1 MSKVKSNL
9 KITPEEWSILNNTIE
24 CNNARAKVA
33 SVLNYLKKYIDL
45 NGGSFSKSLAKIHMF
60 YSRSHFKFTL
70 THFKNIV
77 NRLKDL
83 GLIAIEKV
91 KNRNVYTLPKEKK
104 SNRSIKN
111 YALINKNLDCNNFT
125 VTKKVAKKVTEKK
138 SNESIDNTK
147 FEDDTKK
154 HRYSDLVDYNYNL
167 PITYNNIIDELK
179 SSYKGIKKVSDVA
192 TKKELKEIAEVL
204 FVANN
209 VNSNS
214 RRDKY
219 IQYLVL
225 KKIKFSLK
233 KIKFSGAVNY
243 IETILFEKMIEV
255 DNGDKEIPVWITD
268 GNKVAPRP
276 TNFTQRNYTSEDYA
290 NWEKEWQDAL
300 ANGTALL

>member
-1 MSKVKSNL
+1 MPKSNL
-9 KITPEEWSILNNTIE
+9 RITAEEWAVLNNNIE
-24 CNNARAKVA
+24 CNNARVKVA
-33 SVLNYLKKYIDL
+33 SVLNYLKKYIEL

-70 THFKNIV
+70 THFKNII
-77 NRLKDL
+77 NRLKGF

-91 KNRNVYTLPKEKK
+91 KNRNVYTLP
-104 SNRSIKN
+104 
-111 YALINKNLDCNNFT
+111 
-125 VTKKVAKKVTEKK
+125 VTKKVTEKVTEKK

-147 FEDDTKK
+147 LKDDNQK
-154 HRYSDLVDYNYNL
+154 HRYSDLVDNKFNL

-179 SSYKGIKKVSDVA
+179 SSYKGIKKVSDIA

-225 KKIKFSLK
+225 RKIKFSLK
-233 KIKFSGAVNY
+233 KIKFSGAVSY

-255 DNGDKEIPVWITD
+255 DSGSKEIPVWITE
-268 GNKVAPRP
+268 GNKVISRP
-276 TNFTQRNYTSEDYA
+276 VNFTQRNYTSEDYA
-290 NWEKEWQDAL
+290 QWEKEWQEAQW
-300 ANGTALL
+300 NGTALI

>member
-1 MSKVKSNL
+1 MSKSNL
-9 KITPEEWSILNNTIE
+9 RITAEEWAVLNNNIE

-33 SVLNYLKKYIDL
+33 SVLNYLKKYIEL

-70 THFKNIV
+70 THFKNII
-77 NRLKDL
+77 NRLKGF

-91 KNRNVYTLPKEKK
+91 KNRNVYTLP
-104 SNRSIKN
+104 
-111 YALINKNLDCNNFT
+111 
-125 VTKKVAKKVTEKK
+125 VTKKVTEKVTEKK

-147 FEDDTKK
+147 LKDDNQK
-154 HRYSDLVDYNYNL
+154 HRYSDLVDNKFNL

-179 SSYKGIKKVSDVA
+179 SSYKGIKKVSDIA

-225 KKIKFSLK
+225 RKIKFSLK
-233 KIKFSGAVNY
+233 KIKFSGAVSY

-255 DNGDKEIPVWITD
+255 DSGSKEIPVWITE
-268 GNKVAPRP
+268 GNKVISRP
-276 TNFTQRNYTSEDYA
+276 VNFTQRNYTSEDYA
-290 NWEKEWQDAL
+290 QWEKEWQEAQW
-300 ANGTALL
+300 NNTALI

>member
-1 MSKVKSNL
+1 MSKSNL
-9 KITPEEWSILNNTIE
+9 RITAEEWAVLNNNIE

-33 SVLNYLKKYIDL
+33 SVLNYLKKYIEL

-70 THFKNIV
+70 THFKNII
-77 NRLKDL
+77 NRLKDF

-91 KNRNVYTLPKEKK
+91 KNRNVYTLP
-104 SNRSIKN
+104 
-111 YALINKNLDCNNFT
+111 
-125 VTKKVAKKVTEKK
+125 VTKKVTEKVTEKK

-147 FEDDTKK
+147 LKDDNKK
-154 HRYSDLVDYNYNL
+154 HRYSDLVDNKFNL

-179 SSYKGIKKVSDVA
+179 SSYKGIKKVSDIA

-225 KKIKFSLK
+225 RKIKFSLK
-233 KIKFSGAVNY
+233 KIKFSGAVSY

-255 DNGDKEIPVWITD
+255 DSGSKEIPVWITE
-268 GNKVAPRP
+268 GNKVISRP
-276 TNFTQRNYTSEDYA
+276 VNFTQRNYTSEDYA
-290 NWEKEWQDAL
+290 QWEKEWQEAQW
-300 ANGTALL
+300 NNTALI

>member
-1 MSKVKSNL
+1 MSKSNL
-9 KITPEEWSILNNTIE
+9 RITAEEWAVLNNNIE

-33 SVLNYLKKYIDL
+33 SVLNYLKKYIEL

-70 THFKNIV
+70 THFKNII
-77 NRLKDL
+77 NRLKEF

-91 KNRNVYTLPKEKK
+91 KNRNVYTLP
-104 SNRSIKN
+104 
-111 YALINKNLDCNNFT
+111 
-125 VTKKVAKKVTEKK
+125 VTKKVTEKVTEKK

-147 FEDDTKK
+147 LKDDNSK
-154 HRYSDLVDYNYNL
+154 HRYSDLVDNKFNL

-179 SSYKGIKKVSDVA
+179 SSYKGIKKVSDIA

-225 KKIKFSLK
+225 RKIKFSLK
-233 KIKFSGAVNY
+233 KIKFSGAVSY

-255 DNGDKEIPVWITD
+255 DSGSKEIPVWITE
-268 GNKVAPRP
+268 GNKVISRP
-276 TNFTQRNYTSEDYA
+276 VNFTQRNYTSEDYA
-290 NWEKEWQDAL
+290 QWEKEWQEAQW
-300 ANGTALL
+300 NGTALI